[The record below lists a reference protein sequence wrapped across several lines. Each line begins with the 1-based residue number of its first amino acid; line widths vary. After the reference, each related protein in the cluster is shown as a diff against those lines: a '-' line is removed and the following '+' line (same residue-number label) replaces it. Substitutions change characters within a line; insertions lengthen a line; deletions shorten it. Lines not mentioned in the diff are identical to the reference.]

1 MSSDDTAATQA
12 PRPALAPLPATQA
25 TGRAQEEPSPG
36 TSLIVHPRQRGAR
49 RRMTRTFRPVYPIRA
64 LWEAASEDERR
75 LAQERCTA
83 ILEYWLGVTSKEESA
98 KRLNVPTIRLW
109 QLSQRA

>member
-1 MSSDDTAATQA
+1 MSSDDAAATQA

-25 TGRAQEEPSPG
+25 TCLAQEEPSPG

-75 LAQERCTA
+75 LAQERCTT
-83 ILEYWLGVTSKEESA
+83 ILEYWLGGMGKEGGA
-98 KRLNVPTIRLW
+98 KRLNVPKNRLW
-109 QLSQRA
+109 